1 MKRSP
6 LFLCALLTSA
16 LVTAC
21 AASETGETDAGS
33 GSGGSTATG
42 GNGSGG
48 QTGGGG
54 TTTSSGGAT
63 GIGGEHDSG
72 GASGSGA
79 AGAGGSVGS
88 GGSGTGGAA
97 GGSGAAGAAGGGGTA
112 GVAGGAGRGGAG
124 GGGRGGQSGGA
135 GGGGRGG
142 QAGGPGAGGAAG
154 GGAGNGGA
162 GGSTASYNPC
172 PTNGDP
178 CKVLPLGDSITFG
191 INYEG
196 SYRVELFKK
205 AVTASQ
211 NITFVGTQTNG
222 PAMAP
227 GTTVPFPNHHEGWSG
242 FTIAQIQGKAAGDI
256 TYAPHMILVHA
267 GTNDTYMT
275 DPAGAPAR
283 LSTLVD
289 YLTTNFPNA
298 LVVVAKIIPYPNQT
312 ANVKVIN
319 DSIPAMVQSKVSAGK
334 HVVSVDLNTGFQTST
349 MLSSDGIH
357 PNQTGYNWMGD
368 TWYATIGSLFN

>member
-1 MKRSP
+1 GR
-6 LFLCALLTSA
+6 
-16 LVTAC
+16 
-21 AASETGETDAGS
+21 
-33 GSGGSTATG
+33 
-42 GNGSGG
+42 GG
-48 QTGGGG
+48 Q
-54 TTTSSGGAT
+54 A
-63 GIGGEHDSG
+63 
-72 GASGSGA
+72 
-79 AGAGGSVGS
+79 
-88 GGSGTGGAA
+88 
-97 GGSGAAGAAGGGGTA
+97 
-112 GVAGGAGRGGAG
+112 GGAG
-124 GGGRGGQSGGA
+124 GGGRGGGV

-211 NITFVGTQTNG
+211 NITFVGTQSNG

-227 GTTVPFPNHHEGWSG
+227 GTTVPFPPHHEGHSG
-242 FTIAQIQGKAAGDI
+242 FTIAQIQAVVPMDV
-256 TYAPHMILVHA
+256 TYAPHMVLLHA
-267 GTNDTYMT
+267 GTNDTYMS

-283 LSTLVD
+283 LSSFVD
-289 YLTTNFPNA
+289 YLTTTFPNA
-298 LVVVAKIIPYPNQT
+298 LIVVAKIIPYPSET
-312 ANVKVIN
+312 ANVNLIN
-319 DSIPAMVQSKVSAGK
+319 QSIPTMVASKVSAGK
-334 HVVSVDLNTGFQTST
+334 HVTMVDLNTGFQTST

-368 TWYATIGSLFN
+368 TWYAAVGSLFN

>member
-1 MKRSP
+1 MKRTMMRTTNRTTKRSRR
-6 LFLCALLTSA
+6 LLAALLSSA
-16 LVTAC
+16 LLAAC
-21 AASETGETDAGS
+21 ANSETVDDAGR
-33 GSGGSTATG
+33 TG
-42 GNGSGG
+42 
-48 QTGGGG
+48 
-54 TTTSSGGAT
+54 
-63 GIGGEHDSG
+63 SG
-72 GASGSGA
+72 GASA
-79 AGAGGSVGS
+79 T
-88 GGSGTGGAA
+88 GGSGTGGQTATGGTTGSGGFTGTGGEHATGGVTGTGGVGTGGFLGTGGSGTGGSGTGGMAGAKGTGGTAGAKGTGGMAGAKGTGGMA
-97 GGSGAAGAAGGGGTA
+97 GGSGTGSGT
-112 GVAGGAGRGGAG
+112 
-124 GGGRGGQSGGA
+124 
-135 GGGGRGG
+135 
-142 QAGGPGAGGAAG
+142 
-154 GGAGNGGA
+154 
-162 GGSTASYNPC
+162 YNPC

-368 TWYATIGSLFN
+368 TWYATVGSLFN

>member
-1 MKRSP
+1 MTRTMQRSTR
-6 LFLCALLTSA
+6 LFAVFLTSA
-16 LVTAC
+16 LLAAC
-21 AASETGETDAGS
+21 ASSETGDDTGTGGASATGGS
-33 GSGGSTATG
+33 GTGGQTATG
-42 GNGSGG
+42 GATGSGG
-48 QTGGGG
+48 VTGTGGQHSTGGNPGTGG
-54 TTTSSGGAT
+54 TGTGGVLGT
-63 GIGGEHDSG
+63 GGNGTGGNGTG
-72 GASGSGA
+72 GNGTGTGGM
-79 AGAGGSVGS
+79 AGAKGTGGMAGAKGTGGIAGGNGA

-97 GGSGAAGAAGGGGTA
+97 GAKGTGGMAGSKGTGG
-112 GVAGGAGRGGAG
+112 
-124 GGGRGGQSGGA
+124 S
-135 GGGGRGG
+135 
-142 QAGGPGAGGAAG
+142 
-154 GGAGNGGA
+154 A
-162 GGSTASYNPC
+162 GGSSGTYNPC

-205 AVTASQ
+205 AVTATQ

-227 GTTVPFPNHHEGWSG
+227 GTTVPFPMHHEGWSG
-242 FTIAQIQGKAAGDI
+242 YTIAQIQGKAAGDV

-289 YLTTNFPNA
+289 YLTTTFPNA
-298 LVVVAKIIPYPNQT
+298 LVVVAKIIPYPAQT
-312 ANVKVIN
+312 ANVKLIN
-319 DSIPAMVQSKVSAGK
+319 DSIPSMVQSKVAAGK
-334 HVVSVDLNTGFQTST
+334 HVISVDLNSGFQTST

-368 TWYATIGSLFN
+368 TWYATVGSYFP

>member
-1 MKRSP
+1 MKRTVS
-6 LFLCALLTSA
+6 LLGALLTST
-16 LVTAC
+16 LVAAC
-21 AASETGETDAGS
+21 SSPETTGTDAGT
-33 GSGGSTATG
+33 GSGGAPATG
-42 GNGSGG
+42 GTG
-48 QTGGGG
+48 TGGSPSTGG
-54 TTTSSGGAT
+54 VTGSGGAT
-63 GIGGEHDSG
+63 GSGGEHTSGSG
-72 GASGSGA
+72 GAGTAGSIGTGGSGT
-79 AGAGGSVGS
+79 GGSTGTGGSGTGGTAGGN
-88 GGSGTGGAA
+88 GTGGAA
-97 GGSGAAGAAGGGGTA
+97 GGNGT
-112 GVAGGAGRGGAG
+112 GGAGGQPVGAGGMAGGAG
-124 GGGRGGQSGGA
+124 GG
-135 GGGGRGG
+135 
-142 QAGGPGAGGAAG
+142 AA
-154 GGAGNGGA
+154 A
-162 GGSTASYNPC
+162 YNPC

-227 GTTVPFPNHHEGWSG
+227 GTTVPFPMHHEGWSG
-242 FTIAQIQGKAAGDI
+242 YTITQIQGKAAGDV

-275 DPAGAPAR
+275 NPGGAPAR

-289 YLTTNFPNA
+289 YLTTTFPNA
-298 LVVVAKIIPYPNQT
+298 LVVVAKIIPYPSQT
-312 ANVKVIN
+312 ANVKLIN
-319 DSIPAMVQSKVSAGK
+319 DSIPAMVQSKVATGK
-334 HVVSVDLNTGFQTST
+334 HVTSVDLNTGFQTST

-368 TWYATIGSLFN
+368 TWYSVVGGLFR

>member
-1 MKRSP
+1 MMRTTNRTTKRSRR
-6 LFLCALLTSA
+6 LLAALLSSA
-16 LVTAC
+16 LLAAC
-21 AASETGETDAGS
+21 ANSETVDDAGR
-33 GSGGSTATG
+33 TG
-42 GNGSGG
+42 
-48 QTGGGG
+48 
-54 TTTSSGGAT
+54 
-63 GIGGEHDSG
+63 SG
-72 GASGSGA
+72 GASA
-79 AGAGGSVGS
+79 T
-88 GGSGTGGAA
+88 GGSGTGGQTATGGTTGSGGFTGTGGEHATGGVTGTGGVGTGGFLGTGGSGTGGSGTGGMAGAKGTGGTAGAKGTGGMAGAKGTGGMA
-97 GGSGAAGAAGGGGTA
+97 GGSGTGSGT
-112 GVAGGAGRGGAG
+112 
-124 GGGRGGQSGGA
+124 
-135 GGGGRGG
+135 
-142 QAGGPGAGGAAG
+142 
-154 GGAGNGGA
+154 
-162 GGSTASYNPC
+162 YNPC

-368 TWYATIGSLFN
+368 TWYATVGSLFN

>member
-1 MKRSP
+1 MKRTTNRSTR
-6 LFLCALLTSA
+6 LLGVLLSSALLA
-16 LVTAC
+16 AC
-21 AASETGETDAGS
+21 ANSETGDDAGS
-33 GSGGSTATG
+33 TG
-42 GNGSGG
+42 
-48 QTGGGG
+48 
-54 TTTSSGGAT
+54 
-63 GIGGEHDSG
+63 SG
-72 GASGSGA
+72 GASA
-79 AGAGGSVGS
+79 T
-88 GGSGTGGAA
+88 GGSGTGGQSATGGVTGTGGVHTGGVTGTGGVHTGGNTGSGGTGTGGVLGTGGT
-97 GGSGAAGAAGGGGTA
+97 GGSGTGGMAGAKGTGGGGTGGSGTGGTA
-112 GVAGGAGRGGAG
+112 GAKGTGGMAGAKGTGGMAGDSGTGGMAGAKGMGGSAGGNTG
-124 GGGRGGQSGGA
+124 
-135 GGGGRGG
+135 
-142 QAGGPGAGGAAG
+142 
-154 GGAGNGGA
+154 
-162 GGSTASYNPC
+162 SYNPC

-227 GTTVPFPNHHEGWSG
+227 GTTVPFPQHHEGWSG
-242 FTIAQIQGKAAGDI
+242 YTIVQIQGKAAGDV

-267 GTNDTYMT
+267 GTNDTYMS

-319 DSIPAMVQSKVSAGK
+319 DSIPAMVQSKIAAGK
-334 HVVSVDLNTGFQTST
+334 HVISVDLNTGFQTST

-357 PNQTGYNWMGD
+357 PNQTGYDWMGD
-368 TWYATIGSLFN
+368 TWYATVGSLFN